1 MEILK
6 MPPFCRV
13 SLLTGDEHAHSFCR
27 CVGFTAKMRSMQKV
41 FVNDF
46 FARKEKKKSSETRNL
61 VI

>member
-1 MEILK
+1 MRTH
-6 MPPFCRV
+6 FAAV
-13 SLLTGDEHAHSFCR
+13 S
-27 CVGFTAKMRSMQKV
+27 GFTAKMKSIQKV